1 MSSGLIFQ
9 HGCVIVDACCIINL
23 CATDCMGDILRAAPV
38 RFAVCSYVK
47 DTESLAVYDGA
58 DTDGNPKRTP
68 IELQPLVNAGLLE
81 IVVPDWSILS
91 PHIIMLANGGIRGM
105 GEKIS
110 GAIAHDKNWAI
121 ATDDRDAQRKLA
133 ALMPRTQV
141 VTTLELVRNW
151 ADVEN
156 ITIGVLREVLSRI
169 QVRGN
174 YIFPSSHQLYGWA
187 FGVLSDN

>member
-1 MSSGLIFQ
+1 
-9 HGCVIVDACCIINL
+9 
-23 CATDCMGDILRAAPV
+23 MGDILRAAPV
-38 RFAVCSYVK
+38 RFAVCSDVK
-47 DTESLAVYDGA
+47 DTEALAVNDGV

-68 IELQPLVNAGLLE
+68 VDLQPLVSAGLIE
-81 IVVPDWSILS
+81 IVVPDWSIIS
-91 PHIIMLANGGIRGM
+91 PHIIMLAKGGIRGM

-110 GAIAHDKNWAI
+110 GAIAHNKDWAI

-133 ALMPRTQV
+133 ALMPRTQI

-151 ADVEN
+151 ADMEN
-156 ITIGVLREVLSRI
+156 VTTDVLREVLSRI

>member
-1 MSSGLIFQ
+1 LRSGLHFQ

-23 CATDCMGDILRAAPV
+23 YATDRMGDILRAAPV

-47 DTESLAVYDGA
+47 DTEALAVNDGV
-58 DTDGNPKRTP
+58 DTDGNPKQTP
-68 IELQPLVNAGLLE
+68 VDLQPLVSAGLLE

-91 PHIIMLANGGIRGM
+91 PHIIMLAKGGIRGM

-110 GAIAHDKNWAI
+110 GAIAHNKDWAI

-133 ALMPRTQV
+133 ALMPRTQI

-151 ADVEN
+151 ADMEN
-156 ITIGVLREVLSRI
+156 VTTDVLREVLSRI

-174 YIFPSSHQLYGWA
+174 YIFPPSHQLYGWA